1 MRKNS
6 QFKLQIRTHFDNG
19 TILGWDDAK
28 SKESHYEE
36 DQYLPKKS
44 EISKWFMEDFVK
56 SEDIAILWSAGCHWG
71 CYDKDGQLV
80 EYRVVRRKDGTQI

>member
-6 QFKLQIRTHFDNG
+6 QFKLQIKTHLDNG

-28 SKESHYEE
+28 SKESQYEE

-44 EISKWFMEDFVK
+44 EISKWFREYFVK
-56 SEDIAILWSAGCHWG
+56 SEGIEISRSVGFYWVG
-71 CYDKDGQLV
+71 YDKDGQLV